1 MSLEVY
7 LQTLIDDVS
16 TTDELIDLDDVTS
29 LFGGDLIKIG
39 NEIVLIESIGV
50 EIPNRLRVRRSLI
63 LELLVGSYSVGET
76 VNKVSGDYN
85 IVDNVLTFIESS
97 IRKYSN

>member
-1 MSLEVY
+1 MVSIDNIIQSPIVSGGLS
-7 LQTLIDDVS
+7 TILIDDVS

-50 EIPNRLRVRRSLI
+50 EIPNRLRVRRS
-63 LELLVGSYSVGET
+63 
-76 VNKVSGDYN
+76 
-85 IVDNVLTFIESS
+85 
-97 IRKYSN
+97 